1 MISVSYSGDK
11 KIFKYINLSKSHL
24 LSKTSDDGD
33 GVEIFLPYRSIVK
46 RVAEDGDFS
55 YFTYDYFPITLVYD
69 PTSVDTDGDLIS
81 DTMETNGIPT
91 NIGDLKTNSKKKD
104 TDGDGLSDN
113 FEIGKLSVND
123 EPKEYSYEEELPKK
137 NILDK
142 DKSITIIYKV
152 FRVKSNPLLADSD
165 NDSIEDNKEKSNE
178 AMEFNALPINYEA
191 NEVKVSG
198 YSLYDTFDSN
208 DKGKDLFK
216 PKQIKMPSGNTA
228 KQSRYINIGGPS
240 FLVIEE
246 TLPNNKI

>member
-11 KIFKYINLSKSHL
+11 KTFKYINLSKSHL
-24 LSKTSDDGD
+24 LSKTSDDSDGDGVVD

-137 NILDK
+137 
-142 DKSITIIYKV
+142 IYWIKT
-152 FRVKSNPLLADSD
+152 NPL
-165 NDSIEDNKEKSNE
+165 
-178 AMEFNALPINYEA
+178 
-191 NEVKVSG
+191 
-198 YSLYDTFDSN
+198 
-208 DKGKDLFK
+208 
-216 PKQIKMPSGNTA
+216 Q
-228 KQSRYINIGGPS
+228 
-240 FLVIEE
+240 
-246 TLPNNKI
+246 